1 MRGKYKNNIDTKIKL
16 ANSLKELM
24 KTKNLKNI
32 TIGDITSNIN
42 VNRNTFYY
50 HFEDINALIKWII
63 DYDTKDVK
71 KRFDI
76 TNHLEAFETI
86 LNYVDNNK
94 KFLKSLESSLS
105 KNHLKD
111 LFFQEIFNAVKYL
124 ISTEEKK
131 KNIQIDNDYKNFLCT
146 FLTNAIGNTLADYYL
161 KDEKISKEKVIHY
174 YSITAKFIVENIGYN
189 LN

>member
-1 MRGKYKNNIDTKIKL
+1 MNFVNTLKITSKFL
-16 ANSLKELM
+16 DVIFSLS
-24 KTKNLKNI
+24 NLKNI
-32 TIGDITSNIN
+32 LYWFIYHYLNIY
-42 VNRNTFYY
+42 F
-50 HFEDINALIKWII
+50 FI
-63 DYDTKDVK
+63 
-71 KRFDI
+71 
-76 TNHLEAFETI
+76 
-86 LNYVDNNK
+86 
-94 KFLKSLESSLS
+94 
-105 KNHLKD
+105 